1 MGSQAKLLAPQVA
14 ERVASKC
21 VELRGSK
28 LKCPYGR
35 IPARRRR
42 LLSA

>member
-28 LKCPYGR
+28 VKCPYGR
-35 IPARRRR
+35 ARRRR